1 MAVIKPA
8 PTEPFTFV
16 FAAAVVI
23 FFTLFLLFGQEPL
36 TDTTSDNPITISD
49 KGEIIFFA
57 DSLNL
62 ISNKTQSARTVDFG
76 DFDVGHISKE
86 RIVESID
93 SLLVEKGLFKSA
105 SKEFS
110 FDGATL
116 ENAHLVFTVSD
127 TNEYGNL
134 RIYLNDKPIFD
145 NKTVKGAEYTVEFN
159 NLLAQNYIRIES
171 QSSGIRFWAPATY
184 LLSDVKVSAASF
196 DNVDKMYSFIVY
208 DYEMAGF
215 DAMLSY
221 EVGAGSVR
229 LDDMNVEINGNDINS
244 EKRPMFGILYKET
257 FDRTD
262 GVIASKPD
270 TNYIKFF
277 ADGEAMYEVEG
288 AQLTITYFDS
298 DKAAVSEY
306 TVVIDEDT
314 YDKMANKTIVLEYYA
329 DKVSNDALLDV
340 SLNEQMFNHKTVVY
354 ENQIVLSQDNFRRG
368 KTNLLKF
375 STYGI
380 YKISDIDIRIV
391 EDKNF
396 KLF

>member
-1 MAVIKPA
+1 MAVVKPA

-16 FAAAVVI
+16 FVAAVVI

-36 TDTTSDNPITISD
+36 SDTSSDNDLISS
-49 KGEIIFFA
+49 KGEIIFSA
-57 DSLNL
+57 DYLSL
-62 ISNKTQSARTVDFG
+62 ISNKTQSARTIDFG

-86 RIVESID
+86 RTIESID
-93 SLLVEKGLFKSA
+93 SLVVERGLFRSA

-110 FDGATL
+110 FDGVNL
-116 ENAHLVFTVSD
+116 EDAHLVFTVDD
-127 TNEYGNL
+127 TNDYGNL
-134 RIYLNDKPIFD
+134 RIYLNDEVVFD
-145 NKTVKGAEYTVEFN
+145 NKTVNGAEYTIEFN
-159 NLLAQNYIRIES
+159 NLLLHNDIRVEA
-171 QSSGIRFWAPATY
+171 QSSGIRFWAPTTY
-184 LLSDVKVSAASF
+184 ILSDMKVSAASF
-196 DNVDKMYSFIVY
+196 DNVDEMYSFIVY

-229 LDDMNVEINGNDINS
+229 LDDFNVEINGNDINA
-244 EKRPMFGILYKET
+244 EKRPMFGGLYKET

-262 GVIASKPD
+262 GVIAAKPD

-277 ADGEAMYEVEG
+277 ADGDAMYAVEG
-288 AQLTITYFDS
+288 VQLTITYFDS

-306 TVVIDEDT
+306 TVVVDEDT
-314 YDKMANKTIVLEYYA
+314 YDDMENKTIVLEYYV
-329 DKVSNDALLDV
+329 DKLSDDALLDV
-340 SLNEQMFNHKTVVY
+340 SLNEQMFNQKTVLY
-354 ENQIVLSQDNFRRG
+354 ENQIVLGQDDFRRG

-380 YKISDIDIRIV
+380 YRLSDIDIRIV
-391 EDKNF
+391 DDDNF

>member
-1 MAVIKPA
+1 MAVVKPV

-16 FAAAVVI
+16 FVAAVVI

-36 TDTTSDNPITISD
+36 TDMSSDNDIISD
-49 KGEIIFFA
+49 KGEIIFSA
-57 DSLNL
+57 DYLSL

-86 RIVESID
+86 RTIESID
-93 SLLVEKGLFKSA
+93 SLVVEKGLFRSV

-110 FDGATL
+110 FDDENL
-116 ENAHLVFTVSD
+116 EDAHLVFTVDD
-127 TNEYGNL
+127 TNDYGNL
-134 RIYLNDKPIFD
+134 RIYLNDEVVFD
-145 NKTVKGAEYTVEFN
+145 NKTVKGAEYTIEFN
-159 NLLAQNYIRIES
+159 KLLSHNDIRVEG
-171 QSSGIRFWAPATY
+171 QSSGIRFWAPTTY
-184 LLSDVKVSAASF
+184 ILSDMKVFAASF
-196 DNVDKMYSFIVY
+196 DSVDEMYSFIVY

-221 EVGAGSVR
+221 EVGSGSVR
-229 LDDMNVEINGNDINS
+229 LDDMNIEINGNYINT
-244 EKRPMFGILYKET
+244 EKRPMFGSLYKET

-262 GVIASKPD
+262 GVIAAKPD

-277 ADGEAMYEVEG
+277 ADGDAMYEVEG

-306 TVVIDEDT
+306 TVVVDEDT
-314 YDKMANKTIVLEYYA
+314 YDDMENKTIVLEYYVEKMS
-329 DKVSNDALLDV
+329 DDALLDV
-340 SLNEQMFNHKTVVY
+340 SLNEQMFNHKTVLY
-354 ENQIVLSQDNFRRG
+354 ENQIVLGQEDFRRG

-380 YKISDIDIRIV
+380 YRLSDIDIRIV
-391 EDKNF
+391 DDDNF
-396 KLF
+396 KIF